1 MEEKPFAMALK
12 RREKFF
18 ILLAFIAFA
27 IFLFDLLYYAPQSRK
42 VVTLKEAVNAADLK
56 LDELG
61 LLSRGIETAEAEIAR
76 LEAELKGLNER
87 TLKGEEFRAFLRHL
101 AGESDPLQMKV
112 ISLIPSEEKILPPGE
127 PKRTVPQ
134 ESKRVTVQMVL
145 HSTFSKLEA
154 YLKGIE
160 ELPFLVRV
168 DGLQIER
175 VDEIRPLLKVTV
187 ELKMVIV
194 SL

>member
-1 MEEKPFAMALK
+1 MALK

-18 ILLAFIAFA
+18 ILLVIIAIA
-27 IFLFDLLYYAPQSRK
+27 IFLFDLLYYAPHSRK
-42 VVTLKEAVNAADLK
+42 VATLKEAVNAADLK
-56 LDELG
+56 LDEIG

-87 TLKGEEFRAFLRHL
+87 TLKGEEFRVFLRHL
-101 AGESDPLQMKV
+101 AGQSDPLQMKV
-112 ISLIPSEEKILPPGE
+112 ISLTPSDEKILPTGE
-127 PKRTVPQ
+127 RKGAFPQ
-134 ESKRVTVQMVL
+134 ESKKVTVQMVL

-160 ELPFLVRV
+160 ELPFLVQV

-175 VDEIRPLLKVTV
+175 IEEIRPLLKVTLG
-187 ELKMVIV
+187 LKMYMIV
-194 SL
+194 L